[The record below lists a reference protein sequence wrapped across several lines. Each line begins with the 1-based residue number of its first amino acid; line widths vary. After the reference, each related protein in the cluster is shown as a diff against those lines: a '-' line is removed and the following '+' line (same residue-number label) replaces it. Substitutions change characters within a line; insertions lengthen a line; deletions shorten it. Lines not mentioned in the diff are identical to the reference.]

1 MIRLRRLQPT
11 TRRPHDSGASAVEY
25 ALLIAAIGAVIIGVV
40 FALGGKV
47 RSAIDTTS
55 TCLAANSASCTAAPA
70 VSTPT
75 ATTPAPAPS
84 TAAPTPAPSSSSTR
98 GSGNNGNGNGNGW
111 GYGHG
116 NNND

>member
-1 MIRLRRLQPT
+1 MIRLRRPQAA

-25 ALLIAAIGAVIIGVV
+25 ALLIAAIGAGIIGVV

-47 RSAIDTTS
+47 RSAIDSTS
-55 TCLAANSASCTAAPA
+55 NCLAADGASCAAPA
-70 VSTPT
+70 ASTPT

-98 GSGNNGNGNGNGW
+98 GSGNNGNGW
-111 GYGHG
+111 GYGH